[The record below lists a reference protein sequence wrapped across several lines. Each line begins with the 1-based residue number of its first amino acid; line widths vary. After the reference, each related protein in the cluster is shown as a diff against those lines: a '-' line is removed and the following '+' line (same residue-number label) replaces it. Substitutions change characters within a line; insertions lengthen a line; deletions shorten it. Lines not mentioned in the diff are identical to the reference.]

1 MCRMKIVCLSVKM
14 MLLPYLETTMISSAR
29 FRMKNIKEIL
39 EAAKAAGCTISND
52 VRISNVSFYVAVKD
66 NVDYWATITL
76 HNATIPSMVKTT
88 KDTYEQGLSKTVTV
102 PIGTLVTL
110 LFDYLI
116 EQDDDNAIDLCDYKA
131 IVFADAER
139 EARSEANTP
148 YVSYLH
154 KMLMASK
161 INIITRP
168 VRKGEKYKSY
178 FAINEKER
186 QAENDSFWHDLYGLT
201 GVRASKIAE
210 ALEFAVATNK
220 ANANADEAKSKQ
232 SAYDALMAAINKN
245 NANADVKSALA

>member
-1 MCRMKIVCLSVKM
+1 MKIVRLSIVF
-14 MLLPYLETTMISSAR
+14 MLLPVSEMAMNSSAALS
-29 FRMKNIKEIL
+29 MKDIKKVL
-39 EAAKAAGCTISND
+39 EAAKAAGCGISND
-52 VRISNVSFYVAVKD
+52 VRISNVSFYVALKD

-76 HNATIPSMVKTT
+76 HDTVVQSMVSEG
-88 KDTYEQGLSKTVTV
+88 DTYKQGLSKTVTV

-116 EQDDDNAIDLCDYKA
+116 EQDDDAAIDLCDYKS

-139 EARSEANTP
+139 EARSTADAP

-168 VRKGEKYKSY
+168 VKKGEKYKSY
-178 FAINEKER
+178 FSINDKER

-210 ALEFAVATNK
+210 ALEFAVNTNK
-220 ANANADEAKSKQ
+220 TNANSANASEKQ
-232 SAYDALMAAINKN
+232 SAYDALMAALKQNS
-245 NANADVKSALA
+245 ANADVANALA